1 MDEKKRQEYLVQQI
15 ASGFLGEE
23 WIDRYDN
30 RIIQRISMD
39 RDLRG
44 RIHFRGFC
52 DTDID
57 IFKRIPRRN
66 RKNLFEFFDLFFRH
80 ILVLNSTRWMNEY
93 ILCSFVSSLNDSQI
107 IILRLNHG
115 RFYWWYSW
123 YVEYLLECYSWRKR
137 GRCRCRYKYYHSRS
151 WRRGQKNT

>member
-1 MDEKKRQEYLVQQI
+1 
-15 ASGFLGEE
+15 
-23 WIDRYDN
+23 
-30 RIIQRISMD
+30 MD

-80 ILVLNSTRWMNEY
+80 ILVLNSTR
-93 ILCSFVSSLNDSQI
+93 
-107 IILRLNHG
+107 
-115 RFYWWYSW
+115 
-123 YVEYLLECYSWRKR
+123 
-137 GRCRCRYKYYHSRS
+137 
-151 WRRGQKNT
+151 